1 VRNVVF
7 IPSQLLTADLWAPQI
22 AALKGKAESQ
32 VANNS
37 GFDTIA
43 ALAAGVLEAA
53 PKSFVL
59 TAHGMGGFIAFEI
72 LRRQPERVE
81 KLVLVSTVA
90 SADTP
95 AQTARRM
102 GYLKLVEAGEF
113 AKVVDERIP
122 MMIPP
127 ERRGDAALTAL
138 VRKMAADTGAE
149 AFLRQQKA
157 IMGRIDSR
165 PSLEKIRCPTLLVYG
180 RHDGITTLDHQQEM
194 LTGIKNAR
202 LEIVE
207 DSGHL
212 VPIERPERM
221 NTLLGNWVGASSS

>member
-1 VRNVVF
+1 MRDVVF
-7 IPSQLLTADLWAPQI
+7 IPSQLLTADLWAPQV
-22 AALKGKAESQ
+22 AAFAGKANCT

-37 GFDTIA
+37 QADSIA
-43 ALAAGVLEAA
+43 ALATAILKDA
-53 PKSFVL
+53 PQTFAL
-59 TAHGMGGFIAFEI
+59 AAHGMGGFIAFEI
-72 LRRQPERVE
+72 MRRQPERVE
-81 KLVLVSTVA
+81 KLVLISTLA

-102 GYLKLVEAGEF
+102 GYLKLVEAGAF
-113 AKVVDERIP
+113 AKVVEERIP
-122 MMIPP
+122 MMLPP
-127 ERRGDAALTAL
+127 DRRDDQALVAQ

-165 PSLEKIRCPTLLVYG
+165 PSLENIKVPTLLIYG
-180 RHDGITTLDHQQEM
+180 RHDGISTLAHQQEM

-212 VPIERPERM
+212 VPIERPEKASA
-221 NTLLGNWVGASSS
+221 LIGNWVGV

>member
-1 VRNVVF
+1 MAKNIVF
-7 IPSQLLTADLWAPQI
+7 IPSQLLTAELWAPQI
-22 AALKGKAESQ
+22 AAFKGKADCM

-37 GFDTIA
+37 GADTIA
-43 ALAAGVLEAA
+43 GIAKGVLAAA
-53 PKSFVL
+53 PKSFSLCV
-59 TAHGMGGFIAFEI
+59 HGMGGFVAFEI
-72 LRRQPERVE
+72 MRQEPARVE
-81 KLVLVSTVA
+81 KLILFSTLA

-122 MMIPP
+122 MMIPA
-127 ERRGDAALTAL
+127 ERRGEAALVNL

-157 IMGRIDSR
+157 IMARIDSR
-165 PSLEKIRCPTLLVYG
+165 PSLENIKAPTLLVFG
-180 RHDGITTLDHQQEM
+180 RYDGISSLDHQQEM
-194 LTGIKNAR
+194 LTLIKNAR

-207 DSGHL
+207 DAGHL
-212 VPIERPERM
+212 VPIERPEKASA
-221 NTLLGNWVGASSS
+221 LIGNWVGV

>member
-1 VRNVVF
+1 MAHDIVF
-7 IPSQLLTADLWAPQI
+7 IPSQLLTAELWAPQM
-22 AALKGKAESQ
+22 AAFKGKAGCT

-37 GFDTIA
+37 RTDTIA
-43 ALAAGVLEAA
+43 GIAAGLLADA
-53 PKSFVL
+53 PKTFSL
-59 TAHGMGGFIAFEI
+59 CAHGMGGFVAFEV
-72 LRRQPERVE
+72 LRQAPERVE
-81 KLVLVSTVA
+81 KLILVSTLA

-102 GYLKLVEAGEF
+102 GYLKLVEAGDF
-113 AKVVDERIP
+113 AKVVEERIP
-122 MMIPP
+122 MMIPA
-127 ERRGDAALTAL
+127 ERRGDAALVGL
-138 VRKMAADTGAE
+138 VRKMASDTGAE

-165 PSLEKIRCPTLLVYG
+165 PSLENIRCPTLLIYG
-180 RHDGITTLDHQQEM
+180 RFDGISTLDHQQEM

-212 VPIERPERM
+212 VPIERPEKASA
-221 NTLLGNWVGASSS
+221 LIGNWVGV

>member
-1 VRNVVF
+1 MRNVVF

-22 AALKGKAESQ
+22 AALKGKAECM

-37 GFDTIA
+37 GFDSIA
-43 ALAAGVLEAA
+43 ALAKAALDTA
-53 PKSFVL
+53 PKTFVL
-59 TAHGMGGFIAFEI
+59 TVHGMGGFIGFEI
-72 LRRQPERVE
+72 LRQQPERVE
-81 KLVLVSTVA
+81 KLVLISTLA

-95 AQTARRM
+95 AQTARRL

-127 ERRGDAALTAL
+127 DRRGDATLTAL

-165 PSLEKIRCPTLLVYG
+165 PSLENIRCPTLLIYG
-180 RHDGITTLDHQQEM
+180 RHDGISSIDHQQEM

-202 LEIVE
+202 LEIIE

-212 VPIERPERM
+212 VPIERPEKVSA
-221 NTLLGNWVGASSS
+221 LLANWIGV

>member
-1 VRNVVF
+1 MRNVVF
-7 IPSQLLTADLWAPQI
+7 IPSQLLTADLWAPQV
-22 AALKGKAESQ
+22 AALKGKANCT
-32 VANNS
+32 VAANS

-43 ALAAGVLEAA
+43 ALAKSLLDTA
-53 PKSFVL
+53 PQAFVL
-59 TAHGMGGFIAFEI
+59 TVHGMGGFIGFEI
-72 LRRQPERVE
+72 LRQQPERVE
-81 KLVLVSTVA
+81 KLVLVSTLA

-127 ERRGDAALTAL
+127 DRRDDAALTAL

-165 PSLEKIRCPTLLVYG
+165 PSLPNIRCPTLLIYG
-180 RHDGITTLDHQQEM
+180 RHDGISTLDHQQEM

-202 LEIVE
+202 LEIIA

-212 VPIERPERM
+212 APIERPEKVSA
-221 NTLLGNWVGASSS
+221 LLANWIGA

>member
-1 VRNVVF
+1 MTRDIIF

-22 AALKGKAESQ
+22 AALQGKVDCT
-32 VANNS
+32 VANNRHA
-37 GFDTIA
+37 DTIA
-43 ALAAGVLEAA
+43 ALATEVLEGAHQTFA
-53 PKSFVL
+53 L
-59 TAHGMGGFIAFEI
+59 ACHGMGGFVAFEI
-72 LRRQPERVE
+72 LRRAPERVE
-81 KLVLVSTVA
+81 KLILISTLA

-95 AQTARRM
+95 AQTARRV

-113 AKVVDERIP
+113 AKVVEERIP

-127 ERRGDAALTAL
+127 DRRNDAALVAL
-138 VRKMAADTGAE
+138 VRKMAAETGAE

-165 PSLEKIRCPTLLVYG
+165 PDLQNIRCPVLLIYG
-180 RHDGITTLDHQQEM
+180 RHDGISTLEHQQEM
-194 LTGIKNAR
+194 LAGIKNAR

-212 VPIERPERM
+212 VPIERPEKV
-221 NTLLGNWVGASSS
+221 NALVGNWIGA

>member
-1 VRNVVF
+1 MRDVIF
-7 IPSQLLTADLWAPQI
+7 IPSQLLTADLWAPQL
-22 AALKGKAESQ
+22 AALKGKANCT
-32 VANNS
+32 VAANS

-43 ALAAGVLEAA
+43 GLAKAVLDAA

-59 TAHGMGGFIAFEI
+59 TVHGMGGFIGFEM
-72 LRRQPERVE
+72 LRQQPERVE
-81 KLVLVSTVA
+81 KLVLVSTLA

-102 GYLKLVEAGEF
+102 GYLKLVEAGDF

-122 MMIPP
+122 LMIPP
-127 ERRGDAALTAL
+127 DRRNDAALTAL
-138 VRKMAADTGAE
+138 VRKMAADTGPD

-165 PSLEKIRCPTLLVYG
+165 PSLENIRCPTLLIYG
-180 RHDGITTLDHQQEM
+180 RYDGISTIDHQQEM

-212 VPIERPERM
+212 VPIERPEKA
-221 NTLLGNWVGASSS
+221 NALIANWIGV

>member
-1 VRNVVF
+1 MRNVVF
-7 IPSQLLTADLWAPQI
+7 IPSQLLTADLWAPQV
-22 AALKGKAESQ
+22 AALKDKANCM
-32 VANNS
+32 VAANS

-43 ALAAGVLEAA
+43 ALAKAVLDTA
-53 PKSFVL
+53 PKTFVL
-59 TAHGMGGFIAFEI
+59 TVHGMGGFIGFEI
-72 LRRQPERVE
+72 LRQQPERVE
-81 KLVLVSTVA
+81 KLVLISTLA

-95 AQTARRM
+95 AQTARRL

-127 ERRGDAALTAL
+127 DRRDDAALTAL

-165 PSLEKIRCPTLLVYG
+165 PSLENIRCPALLIYG
-180 RHDGITTLDHQQEM
+180 RHDGISTLDHQQEM

-202 LEIVE
+202 LEIIE

-212 VPIERPERM
+212 APIERPEKV
-221 NTLLGNWVGASSS
+221 NALLANWIGA